1 MALTGEACQRRETI
15 SLAGQRAAVALVVL
29 SWEN

>member
-1 MALTGEACQRRETI
+1 MALTGETRQRRETV
-15 SLAGQRAAVALVVL
+15 SLVGQRAAVALVVL